1 MQVLN
6 KLKGYQ
12 RKAHQ
17 LQAQIT
23 EQDQP
28 GQQLQPGLQ
37 VGGTTQQGS
46 PLQQKL
52 QMMLKH
58 PKEFGRALG
67 MSEGEIADMPEHGM
81 SGTLLKL
88 VPGAGAF
95 MHGLLYGDPY
105 HTHTFCA
112 NAVHFFLTL
121 MEGDDAYDV
130 VELSRKQ
137 AYVEAEQRS
146 TERNSASVVSSASG
160 AQHDFGQDW
169 KRQIDTTG
177 HSAQALSESVP
188 DGSGTDHRLETQV

>member
-17 LQAQIT
+17 LQTT

-28 GQQLQPGLQ
+28 GQQLQPGSQ
-37 VGGTTQQGS
+37 VGETTRQGS

-52 QMMLKH
+52 QMMLQH
-58 PKEFGRALG
+58 PKQFGQALG
-67 MSEGEIADMPEHGM
+67 MSEEEIAAIPEHGM
-81 SGTLLKL
+81 SATLLKL
-88 VPGAGAF
+88 IPGAGSF

-121 MEGDDAYDV
+121 MEGDESYDV
-130 VELSRKQ
+130 VELTRKQ

-146 TERNSASVVSSASG
+146 AERNRASVITTASG
-160 AQHDFGQDW
+160 AEHDFGQDW
-169 KRQIDTTG
+169 KRKIDATG
-177 HSAQALSESVP
+177 HTAEALPETVP
-188 DGSGTDHRLETQV
+188 NGSGADHRLETEV